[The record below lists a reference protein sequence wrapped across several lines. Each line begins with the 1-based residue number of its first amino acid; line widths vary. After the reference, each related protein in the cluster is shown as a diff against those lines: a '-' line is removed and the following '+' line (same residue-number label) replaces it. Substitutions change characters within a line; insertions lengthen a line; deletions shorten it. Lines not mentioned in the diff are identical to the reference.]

1 LINLITLENVKY
13 RVFIGSNGP
22 CEVSVNIG
30 GKIFR
35 SHHDEIN
42 RGLIE
47 TSLKRA
53 LKSSLERSSG
63 TNSKL
68 SYQIKFECNL

>member
-1 LINLITLENVKY
+1 M
-13 RVFIGSNGP
+13 
-22 CEVSVNIG
+22 NIG

-53 LKSSLERSSG
+53 LKAPLRGAVEPTR
-63 TNSKL
+63 N
-68 SYQIKFECNL
+68 